1 MQNPPLVV
9 AEIMNH
15 SMLIKVVDLLSFTAL
30 TLMISTGTLLK
41 FTLPP
46 RSGGDEVW
54 YLTRHDWGDI
64 HFYLSVT
71 FLILMS
77 VHLITHLK
85 FIKSVVTGK
94 ASAEKNYRIAI
105 GILGLVALVFLAF
118 APVASPVTDVQRGQ
132 QNYHQM
138 R

>member
-1 MQNPPLVV
+1 
-9 AEIMNH
+9 MNH
-15 SMLIKVVDLLSFTAL
+15 SVLIKIVDLLSFTAL

-46 RSGGDEVW
+46 RSGRDEVW

-64 HFYLSVT
+64 HFYLSVA

-94 ASAEKNYRIAI
+94 ASTENKYRIAI
-105 GILGLVALVFLAF
+105 GILGVVALIFLAF
-118 APVASPVTDVQRGQ
+118 APVASPVTDVKSVQ